1 MNYKLL
7 LISIISHF
15 TLNAQINSILQ
26 FQKDLIVNKKTG
38 SNIALVYKENEVV
51 YKEIANSGAIGDKDI
66 NDSTIFPIWS
76 MSKPITVVSVMT
88 LYEKGLIEFEDP
100 VSKYIPEFEDL
111 KCKNDDE
118 VYPCNNELT
127 ILHLLTHR
135 SGYSYYG
142 NPEFFTSTIKYDN
155 LNDFISDV
163 ADYPVEFEPGSD
175 YIYGINQAILGRLVE
190 VVSGKSF
197 YEYLKEV
204 IFDPLEMNNTKFY
217 LTKKD
222 REYFQPLFINDGK
235 LIGYTNYLDELSY
248 DENNRAY
255 FGGEGLVSTLS
266 DYSNFC
272 KMLLNNGIYNG
283 RRIISKSSI
292 KLMTNN
298 YTQLEYNPFHYG
310 FSLFVLNNS
319 RFDGTNSPN
328 GIYGWSGYHNTH
340 FWIDPK
346 NELFVIFLSRA
357 REFSFEM
364 QQELRRSVYSTF

>member
-1 MNYKLL
+1 M
-7 LISIISHF
+7 
-15 TLNAQINSILQ
+15 
-26 FQKDLIVNKKTG
+26 
-38 SNIALVYKENEVV
+38 V

-111 KCKNDDE
+111 KCKNGDE

-175 YIYGINQAILGRLVE
+175 YIYGISQAILGRLVE

-310 FSLFVLNNS
+310 FSLFVLNDS

-340 FWIDPK
+340 FWIDPE
-346 NELFVIFLSRA
+346 NELFGIFLSRA
-357 REFSFEM
+357 REFSFEI
-364 QQELRRSVYSTF
+364 QKEFRRSVYSTF